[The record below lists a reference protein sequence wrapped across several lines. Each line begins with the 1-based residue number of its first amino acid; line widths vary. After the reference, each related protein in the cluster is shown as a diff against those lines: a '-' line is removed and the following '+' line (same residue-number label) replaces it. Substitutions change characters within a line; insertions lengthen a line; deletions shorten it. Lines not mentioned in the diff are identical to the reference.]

1 MVYRIFKKKNLIK
14 KLIIIGALCISI
26 ALCQL
31 ADLDDRIFY
40 AFSSLTNSQ
49 STKTK
54 EIWLNDYIIDDSHV
68 ITCLDNNLSGIT
80 YSRPTNSLFVVI
92 NGPASVYELD
102 MQGFCLRHIPLNGFI
117 DPEGIVFLNE
127 KKFAIIEEGRHR
139 LNIIEIDN
147 TTTSID
153 RSKVIKHLQVNLKD
167 LDNKG
172 FEGIAYDNDNKCFY
186 LVSEKRPMQLIT
198 IKGLLD
204 SAEGLS
210 ISIKPDIIPHKLY
223 MDDFSGLH
231 FDPATHH
238 LLFVSDESKSV
249 SEVSPNG
256 KMISFMELE
265 KGFSGLQNDI
275 PQAEGIT
282 MDDFG
287 NIYIVSEPN
296 LFYKFV
302 KK

>member
-1 MVYRIFKKKNLIK
+1 
-14 KLIIIGALCISI
+14 
-26 ALCQL
+26 
-31 ADLDDRIFY
+31 
-40 AFSSLTNSQ
+40 
-49 STKTK
+49 
-54 EIWLNDYIIDDSHV
+54 
-68 ITCLDNNLSGIT
+68 
-80 YSRPTNSLFVVI
+80 
-92 NGPASVYELD
+92 
-102 MQGFCLRHIPLNGFI
+102 
-117 DPEGIVFLNE
+117 
-127 KKFAIIEEGRHR
+127 
-139 LNIIEIDN
+139 
-147 TTTSID
+147 
-153 RSKVIKHLQVNLKD
+153 LKD
-167 LDNKG
+167 LDNRG
-172 FEGIAYDNDNKCFY
+172 FEGVAYDADDKCFY

-210 ISIKPDIIPHKLY
+210 INIKADIIPHKLY

-249 SEVSPNG
+249 SEVSTDG

-265 KGFSGLQNDI
+265 KGFSGLQKDI